1 MKVPQKARR
10 IFVVFFFPGAI
21 SLTEVNTGME
31 LAPGLTG
38 TCHMAVRVKDTAQAQ
53 GSGEVPVLSTPRMV
67 ALMEAAAVACV
78 RGRLPAG
85 HTSVGVKLDVEHIA
99 ATPPGMEVRAV
110 AKLVAVEGRRL
121 VFEVEARDEI
131 EVIGRGTHVR
141 VVVEETR
148 FLEKTLRK
156 WQACEGD

>member
-1 MKVPQKARR
+1 MA
-10 IFVVFFFPGAI
+10 
-21 SLTEVNTGME
+21 ME
-31 LAPGLTG
+31 LTVGLTG
-38 TCHMAVRVKDTAQAQ
+38 ECRMHVRARDTAQAQ

-110 AKLVAVEGRRL
+110 ARLVGIEGRRL
-121 VFEVEARDEI
+121 IFEVEARDEI
-131 EVIGRGTHVR
+131 EVIGRGTHIR
-141 VVVEETR
+141 VIVEETR

-156 WQACEGD
+156 WQVTEEV